1 VKDNHPELIP
11 NMGLYYVPG
20 TDPNGKPCVYWSDE
34 ALQPAYKATDC
45 AEGRAFLAKLKE
57 VSLSKDMKPT
67 RLEQAKPFDTAQIRD
82 KMQQGELAR
91 LKLLKGDEATR

>member
-1 VKDNHPELIP
+1 
-11 NMGLYYVPG
+11 
-20 TDPNGKPCVYWSDE
+20 
-34 ALQPAYKATDC
+34 
-45 AEGRAFLAKLKE
+45 LAKLKE

-67 RLEQAKPFDTAQIRD
+67 RLEQAKPFDTAQIRE